1 MKNKEVKENSKNQIL
16 TLRDFA
22 AMTSLSVTDPYLELI
37 MALFN
42 QPELKKIILEL
53 ESLNPQE

>member
-22 AMTSLSVTDPYLELI
+22 AMTSLSFTDPDLELI